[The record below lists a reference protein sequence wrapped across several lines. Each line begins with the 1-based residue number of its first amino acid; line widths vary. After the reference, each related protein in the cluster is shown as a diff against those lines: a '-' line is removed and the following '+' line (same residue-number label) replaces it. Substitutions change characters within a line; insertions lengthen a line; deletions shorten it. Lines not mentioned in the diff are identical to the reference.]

1 MRRTALPITLAGRF
15 SPLGLM
21 ALRPPGNCLGCSM
34 PSSEEYKRS
43 AEECR
48 RAADKADDEIERETL
63 LRMVEQWMRLAEY
76 KAKIEARQGGRN
88 SN

>member
-1 MRRTALPITLAGRF
+1 
-15 SPLGLM
+15 
-21 ALRPPGNCLGCSM
+21 M

-48 RAADKADDEIERETL
+48 RAADQAEDEIERETL
-63 LRMVEQWMRLAEY
+63 LRMAEQWYRLAEY
-76 KAKIEARQGGRN
+76 KAKIEAGQSGEN